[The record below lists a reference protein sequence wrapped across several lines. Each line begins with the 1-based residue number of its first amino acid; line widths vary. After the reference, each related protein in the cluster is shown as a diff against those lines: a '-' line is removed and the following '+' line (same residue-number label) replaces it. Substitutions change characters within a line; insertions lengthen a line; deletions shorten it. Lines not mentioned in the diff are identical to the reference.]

1 MNCARDER
9 RDTLFPLP
17 AAPLVV
23 PVTRSLATATR
34 LPALLGA
41 AEASLRLRLEHT
53 GAALPTGSCEDA
65 LEEAEEISSDIC
77 SWFRFC
83 SNLLPLA
90 LFFLDFSELRQF
102 PGSQ

>member
-23 PVTRSLATATR
+23 PVTRCLATATR

-41 AEASLRLRLEHT
+41 AEASLRLRLERT
-53 GAALPTGSCEDA
+53 GAALLTGSCEDA
-65 LEEAEEISSDIC
+65 LEEAEEISSDI
-77 SWFRFC
+77 WFRFC
-83 SNLLPLA
+83 STCFILE
-90 LFFLDFSELRQF
+90 FFGTPTICAFHLHD
-102 PGSQ
+102 